1 MIITEI
7 CPYGKMKSRVLTDEG
22 LVFSVYRS
30 ELNKYGL
37 EEGRELTEQVL
48 EGTLYPLL
56 TKRAVER
63 VVRLLKEKDYTEAE
77 LMRKLRLSYCP
88 EECARQAVRW
98 ASERHYVDDRR
109 YAENYIRWHAEGK
122 SRRRILLDLQEKG
135 VPREVAEELLE
146 SAPPDE
152 EAQIL
157 KELKKRHFDPET
169 ADLKERKRT
178 AAFLMRKGYSWAQ
191 IESALRAY
199 GTGEEVS
206 QV

>member
-37 EEGRELTEQVL
+37 EEGRELTEEVL
-48 EGTLYPLL
+48 EGVLYPLL
-56 TKRAVER
+56 KKRAVER

-88 EECARQAVRW
+88 EECARQAVQW
-98 ASERHYVDDRR
+98 ALERHYVDDRR

-146 SAPPDE
+146 TTPPDE

-157 KELKKRHFDPET
+157 RELRKRRFDPEH

-199 GTGEEVS
+199 ETGEEVS

>member
-37 EEGRELTEQVL
+37 EEGRELTDEVL
-48 EGTLYPLL
+48 EGVLYPMLK
-56 TKRAVER
+56 KRAVER

-88 EECARQAVRW
+88 EECARQAVQW
-98 ASERHYVDDRR
+98 ALERHYVDDRR

-146 SAPPDE
+146 TTPPDE

-157 KELKKRHFDPET
+157 RELRKRRFDPEN

-178 AAFLMRKGYSWAQ
+178 AAFLMRKGYSWVQ
-191 IESALRAY
+191 IESALRTY
-199 GTGEEVS
+199 ETGEEVS

>member
-37 EEGRELTEQVL
+37 EEGRELTDEVL
-48 EGTLYPLL
+48 EGVLYPMLK
-56 TKRAVER
+56 KRAVER

-88 EECARQAVRW
+88 EECARQAVQW
-98 ASERHYVDDRR
+98 ALERHYVDDRR

-146 SAPPDE
+146 TTPPDE

-157 KELKKRHFDPET
+157 RELRKRRFDPEN

-191 IESALRAY
+191 IESALRTY
-199 GTGEEVS
+199 ETGEEVS

>member
-37 EEGRELTEQVL
+37 EEGRELTEEVL
-48 EGTLYPLL
+48 EGVLYPLL
-56 TKRAVER
+56 KKRAVER

-77 LMRKLRLSYCP
+77 LMRKLRLTYCP
-88 EECARQAVRW
+88 EECARQAVQW
-98 ASERHYVDDRR
+98 ALERHYVDDRR

-146 SAPPDE
+146 TTPPDE

-157 KELKKRHFDPET
+157 RELRKRRFDPEH

-199 GTGEEVS
+199 ETGEEVS

>member
-37 EEGRELTEQVL
+37 EEGRELTEEVL
-48 EGTLYPLL
+48 EGVLYPLL
-56 TKRAVER
+56 KKRAVER

-77 LMRKLRLSYCP
+77 LMRKLLLSYCP
-88 EECARQAVRW
+88 EECARQAVQW
-98 ASERHYVDDRR
+98 ALERHYVDDRR

-146 SAPPDE
+146 TTPPDE

-157 KELKKRHFDPET
+157 RELRKRRFDPEH

-191 IESALRAY
+191 IESALRTY
-199 GTGEEVS
+199 ETGEEVS